1 MLLSKALCFWSAK
14 TLPVWWPQS
23 MTLIAKL
30 LRIKW
35 ARQTAGTD
43 LFVSSSP
50 SFATIQHRLMQLG
63 SEWMVEQT
71 PAGECT
77 SNSERISQNH
87 LADEWRPLP
96 RWKLLIV
103 HLAKLGS
110 WVIGNFFKNV
120 FYSPPSLACLWLLKT
135 DVCEVTVVTDACRS
149 VGEAPFSMTLWHP
162 QCTLSRKMP
171 PCYSLPTSRQ
181 LSVVSLNAALM

>member
-23 MTLIAKL
+23 VTLIAKL

-120 FYSPPSLACLWLLKT
+120 FIPLPPLHAFGFWKQMYAKWLLLLML
-135 DVCEVTVVTDACRS
+135 VGAWGRHLSPWLCEI
-149 VGEAPFSMTLWHP
+149 
-162 QCTLSRKMP
+162 
-171 PCYSLPTSRQ
+171 
-181 LSVVSLNAALM
+181 LSVPWAEKCHLAIPYPHQGNFLSFL